1 MLSQT
6 AEYALRAML
15 CLADCAGQPR
25 TVAEIARQAK
35 VPPGYLAKVMQSLVR
50 AGLVTSQRGLRGG
63 FTLRREP
70 SAVTVLEVVDAVD
83 PLRRIDRCPLD
94 RPEHAGRLCALHRRL
109 DEVSAELQDSFRQ
122 TTIGSLLEEDE
133 ESDRRPLCLGKSGP

>member
-25 TVAEIARQAK
+25 TVAEIARMAK
-35 VPPGYLAKVMQSLVR
+35 VPAGYLAKVMQSLVK

-70 SAVTVLEVVDAVD
+70 AAVTVLEVVDAVD
-83 PLRRIDRCPLD
+83 PLRRIERCPLD

-109 DEVSAELQDSFRQ
+109 DEVIVALQASFRE
-122 TTIGSLLEEDE
+122 TTIGSLLADEDA
-133 ESDRRPLCLGKSGP
+133 DRRPLCLGKTGL

>member
-15 CLADCAGQPR
+15 CLADRAGQPR
-25 TVAEIARQAK
+25 TVAEISRSAK
-35 VPPGYLAKVMQSLVR
+35 VPAGYLAKVMQSLVR

-70 SAVTVLEVVDAVD
+70 GAVTVLEVVNAVD
-83 PLRRIDRCPLD
+83 PLRRIERCPLD

-109 DEVSAELQDSFRQ
+109 DEVIAALQDSFRE
-122 TTIGSLLEEDE
+122 TTIGSLLEDE
-133 ESDRRPLCLGKSGP
+133 ETDRRPLCLGKTGL

>member
-1 MLSQT
+1 
-6 AEYALRAML
+6 ML

-25 TVAEIARQAK
+25 TVAEIARMAK
-35 VPPGYLAKVMQSLVR
+35 VPAGYLAKVMQSLVR

-70 SAVTVLEVVDAVD
+70 AEVTVLEVVDAVD
-83 PLRRIDRCPLD
+83 PLRRIERCPLD

-109 DEVSAELQDSFRQ
+109 DEVIAELQESFRE
-122 TTIGSLLEEDE
+122 TTIGSLLEDE
-133 ESDRRPLCLGKSGP
+133 EADRRPLCLGKTGL